1 MTIQPPPSGARLL
14 KRLVPSENHDALLG
28 DLCEEYQRDRSLLWY
43 RAQIL
48 AAIVIGSLRNV
59 RTHWVLSL
67 KAMALGAA
75 TFLAYFQVIGIMVLN
90 NIPYWMQPPL
100 GLFGFFVMAGLFFLA
115 GFAASGWVIVR
126 FHRRYGIALAVPFAA
141 LTAALSFADIA
152 RILWTLHSSSAEML
166 FNLLIKPLFAV
177 GVLAGGYAAT
187 LRARLA

>member
-1 MTIQPPPSGARLL
+1 
-14 KRLVPSENHDALLG
+14 
-28 DLCEEYQRDRSLLWY
+28 
-43 RAQIL
+43 
-48 AAIVIGSLRNV
+48 
-59 RTHWVLSL
+59 
-67 KAMALGAA
+67 
-75 TFLAYFQVIGIMVLN
+75 
-90 NIPYWMQPPL
+90 
-100 GLFGFFVMAGLFFLA
+100 
-115 GFAASGWVIVR
+115 VIVR